1 MFRNVQI
8 NLLVPKGVHIDKTM
22 LKYDSLTLSGSST
35 PPTEIMFIYAKKD
48 MIPNNLQIEATLT
61 YLQIKDERKI
71 NSGAESGLLRTA
83 YSSVTMPTSFFLRIV
98 EPQKDNMESKLQF

>member
-1 MFRNVQI
+1 MI
-8 NLLVPKGVHIDKTM
+8 
-22 LKYDSLTLSGSST
+22 KYDSLNLSGSST
-35 PPTEIMFIYAKKD
+35 PPTEMMFVYAQKD

-61 YLQIKDERKI
+61 YMQIKDERKI
-71 NSGAESGLLRTA
+71 NSGAESGLLRTS